1 MILSLPLRRWPGI
14 PGTVPQRRRAIVL
27 GATEA
32 GVSAAFHL
40 GVQAMLLEQRGVAAD
55 AVGLSTAEHHAL
67 VAASTQPAPDAAQ
80 RWELPELTP
89 ENPSSGTWTDLLAA
103 LGTVTRSETRLGVS
117 AIAIHTIDHRLH
129 LSTGESFIYDK
140 LVSTLRLADLQR
152 LVVDEKPGRI
162 YSAESWRYWFID
174 RDIELLDQA
183 TQQFWGDI
191 DGQAAGKR
199 VAETVYRA
207 MTAKYSPPREH
218 GPAALFQPRIVSG

>member
-1 MILSLPLRRWPGI
+1 MILSLPSRRWPGT
-14 PGTVPQRRRAIVL
+14 PGPVPQRRRAIVL

-40 GVQAMLLEQRGVAAD
+40 GVQSMLLEQRDVSG
-55 AVGLSTAEHHAL
+55 HAR
-67 VAASTQPAPDAAQ
+67 AGEPK
-80 RWELPELTP
+80 RWELPELTAESP
-89 ENPSSGTWTDLLAA
+89 ATKGTWTDLMAA
-103 LGTVTRSETRLGVS
+103 LGTVTRAETRLGVC
-117 AIAIHTIDHRLH
+117 AIAIHTIEHRLH

-140 LVSTLRLADLQR
+140 LVSTLRIPDLQR

-174 RDIELLDQA
+174 RDIELLDQS

-191 DGQAAGKR
+191 DGRAAGKR